1 MLKAGFA
8 RVDITP
14 PLGTTLAGYFE
25 MRYADNILDPLL
37 ATAVAFDDGEK
48 RAVIISI
55 DNLGVVESM
64 MNKYRAEIA
73 RVCKTKTEG
82 VFLACTHTHTAPRMG
97 VWNSDTVFEP
107 EYADFLG
114 KQLCTAARLAFLDLA
129 SATLSYTRGEVKGV
143 SFIRRYRMRDGSART
158 NPGWQNPD
166 IVAPIGNADETAQLL
181 VVERENKPEI
191 GIVNFQV
198 HPDVIGGCGISA
210 DYPKFVR
217 DTYEKLIDNSLCM
230 FINGTQ
236 GDSNHFDLTLGEDK
250 CRSGYD
256 RARYMG
262 RKIAMSVIANYE
274 LREKLEGDEIS
285 FAQKSVV
292 VKYNRGTPE
301 EIPEAKRII
310 DEYNRTYDA
319 ESISGIIGNPRWAVA
334 KAGRIMAIKALGEER
349 ELPVSAICIGD
360 AAFVGFPGEPFT
372 EAGFIVKEKSRFA
385 LTIPACCANGF
396 EGYYPTETAYDE
408 EGYESSAARYEKGTA
423 EKLANELANLI
434 NTFK

>member
-1 MLKAGFA
+1 M
-8 RVDITP
+8 DITP

-25 MRYADNILDPLL
+25 IRHADNVLDPLL

-55 DNLGVVESM
+55 DNLGIVRSM
-64 MNKYRAEIA
+64 TDKYRAEIA
-73 RVCKTKTEG
+73 KACGMEKEG
-82 VFLACTHTHTAPRMG
+82 VFLACTHIHTGPRMG
-97 VWNSDTVFEP
+97 VWNGDTVFEP

-114 KQLCTAARLAFLDLA
+114 KKLCSAACLALLDLA
-129 SATLSYTRGEVKGV
+129 PAALSYTRGEAKDV
-143 SFIRRYRMRDGSART
+143 SFIRRYRMRDGSAKT
-158 NPGWQNPD
+158 NPGWRNPD
-166 IVAPIGNADETAQLL
+166 IVAPIGRADETAQLL
-181 VVERENKPEI
+181 VIKREGKPEI

-198 HPDVIGGCGISA
+198 HPDVIGGCGVSA

-230 FINGTQ
+230 FINGAQ

-250 CRSGYD
+250 CRSGYE

-262 RKIAMSVIANYE
+262 RKIAMSVVANYE
-274 LREKLEGDEIS
+274 LCEKLIGDKIF
-285 FAQKSVV
+285 FAEKDVV
-292 VKYNRGTPE
+292 VKYNCGAPE
-301 EIPEAKRII
+301 EIPEAKRINE
-310 DEYNRTYDA
+310 EYMRTHDPK
-319 ESISGIIGNPRWAVA
+319 SIPGIIGNPYWAVA
-334 KAGRIMAIKALGEER
+334 KAGRIMAIKALGKER
-349 ELPVSAICIGD
+349 KLGISAIAIGD
-360 AAFVGFPGEPFT
+360 AVFAGFPGEPFT

-408 EGYESSAARYEKGTA
+408 EGYEASAARYEKGTA